1 MDMLISELP
10 VDLSHQ
16 EAVEGAYGADLNW
29 ITERLCGGLSVLV
42 ECDKQLTHYVYR
54 ALRDRLKARAPARA
68 LRLISGLPQAADA
81 EGPPMDRMRRLVT
94 QLQRAVFEEAGP
106 DRVLALP
113 QLDVLTTTTR
123 SGLSGEAREVAALLF
138 ENPAMVFL
146 GFKDPSF
153 ELPKVIE
160 GAFPARRALMGIGR
174 ERLPQ
179 LILQREARKFGVT
192 HFNPYRLYKY
202 LSGLNAVRCREV
214 LSDLH
219 SRTDFDPA
227 APARAAALYRALRE
241 MTLVADFELPNVD
254 LDADIGG
261 YAGVK
266 EQLRREL
273 LSFLA
278 RRDDDAADGEEVR
291 QIEELIPKGLIFHGP
306 PGTGKTFFCKA
317 IATALDATILIVSG
331 PELKSKW
338 VGESEEN
345 LRKVFAQARRAAPSI
360 IVFDELDSFA
370 SARGTY
376 TGSGVEHSMVNQ
388 LLTEMDGFRGEELVF
403 VVGTTNFLESLDP
416 ALLRPGRFEL
426 NIHIPYPEEVDRRE
440 VLDLYNKKFA
450 LPLSGAQLD
459 WLARKTEGVADPVS
473 GARYSGDHLYALMRG
488 LKRQQVRAGAGW
500 VATEEALREALGD
513 RRRPR
518 PALLAEERRVVAAHE
533 AGHAL
538 CAYLLPNAPKVE
550 EVRVG
555 VDSAEALGCM
565 VQERPE
571 RRYVTS
577 RGDLLDQICVLL
589 GGRVAEELVV
599 GDVSMGAYDDLRRA
613 TALARLM
620 VESLGM
626 SAEAA
631 GLGLRTF
638 DAGEGALPA
647 AWAAR
652 VEEEVSRLVEEQ
664 RARAE
669 GLLSSHRG
677 ALERL
682 AARLVAQG
690 SCDLSGLQEAVIGAG
705 G

>member
-1 MDMLISELP
+1 
-10 VDLSHQ
+10 
-16 EAVEGAYGADLNW
+16 
-29 ITERLCGGLSVLV
+29 
-42 ECDKQLTHYVYR
+42 
-54 ALRDRLKARAPARA
+54 
-68 LRLISGLPQAADA
+68 
-81 EGPPMDRMRRLVT
+81 
-94 QLQRAVFEEAGP
+94 
-106 DRVLALP
+106 
-113 QLDVLTTTTR
+113 
-123 SGLSGEAREVAALLF
+123 
-138 ENPAMVFL
+138 
-146 GFKDPSF
+146 
-153 ELPKVIE
+153 
-160 GAFPARRALMGIGR
+160 
-174 ERLPQ
+174 
-179 LILQREARKFGVT
+179 
-192 HFNPYRLYKY
+192 
-202 LSGLNAVRCREV
+202 
-214 LSDLH
+214 
-219 SRTDFDPA
+219 
-227 APARAAALYRALRE
+227 
-241 MTLVADFELPNVD
+241 
-254 LDADIGG
+254 
-261 YAGVK
+261 
-266 EQLRREL
+266 
-273 LSFLA
+273 
-278 RRDDDAADGEEVR
+278 
-291 QIEELIPKGLIFHGP
+291 
-306 PGTGKTFFCKA
+306 
-317 IATALDATILIVSG
+317 
-331 PELKSKW
+331 
-338 VGESEEN
+338 
-345 LRKVFAQARRAAPSI
+345 
-360 IVFDELDSFA
+360 
-370 SARGTY
+370 
-376 TGSGVEHSMVNQ
+376 
-388 LLTEMDGFRGEELVF
+388 MDGFRGEELVF

-440 VLDLYNKKFA
+440 VLGLYNKKFA

>member
-1 MDMLISELP
+1 MLP
-10 VDLSHQ
+10 H
-16 EAVEGAYGADLNW
+16 
-29 ITERLCGGLSVLV
+29 
-42 ECDKQLTHYVYR
+42 
-54 ALRDRLKARAPARA
+54 
-68 LRLISGLPQAADA
+68 
-81 EGPPMDRMRRLVT
+81 
-94 QLQRAVFEEAGP
+94 
-106 DRVLALP
+106 
-113 QLDVLTTTTR
+113 LDVLTTTTR
-123 SGLSGEAREVAALLF
+123 SGLSVETREVSALLY
-138 ENPAMVFL
+138 ENPEAVFL

-160 GAFPARRALMGIGR
+160 SAFAARRAMMGIGR

-179 LILQREARKFGVT
+179 IILRREARKFGVT
-192 HFNPYRLYKY
+192 SFNPYRLYKF
-202 LSGLNAVRCREV
+202 LSGLNPVRCREV
-214 LSDLH
+214 LGHLQA
-219 SRTDFDPA
+219 RLDFDPA
-227 APARAAALYRALRE
+227 CPERAAALYREMRE

-254 LDADIGG
+254 LAADIGG

-266 EQLRREL
+266 EQLQREL

-278 RRDDDAADGEEVR
+278 RRDADGVGREEVR
-291 QIEELIPKGLIFHGP
+291 QLEELIPKGMIFHGP

-370 SARGTY
+370 AARGAY

-388 LLTEMDGFRGEELVF
+388 LLTEMDGFRKEELVF

-426 NIHIPYPEEVDRRE
+426 NIHIPYPEEADRRE
-440 VLDLYNKKFA
+440 IMRLYNQKFA
-450 LPLSGAQLD
+450 LPLSDEQLG
-459 WLARKTEGVADPVS
+459 WLARKTDGLADPVS

-488 LKRQQVRAGAGW
+488 LKREQLRQPEGW
-500 VATEEALREALGD
+500 AVDEAALRALLEP
-513 RRRPR
+513 RRER
-518 PALLAEERRVVAAHE
+518 PALRPEEREVVAAHE

-538 CAYLLPNAPKVE
+538 CAHLLPGAPKVE

-555 VDSAEALGCM
+555 VDSAEALGYM

-577 RGDLLDQICVLL
+577 RGDLLNEICILL
-589 GGRVAEELVV
+589 GGRVGEQLIVKE
-599 GDVSMGAYDDLRRA
+599 VSMGAYDDLRRA
-613 TALARLM
+613 TAIARLM

-626 SAEAA
+626 CSEESLAA
-631 GLGLRTF
+631 GGLGLRTF
-638 DAGEGALPA
+638 EPAEGALPA
-647 AWAAR
+647 QLALR
-652 VEEEVSRLVEEQ
+652 VEEEVSRIVEEQ
-664 RARAE
+664 RARATA
-669 GLLSSHRG
+669 LLSSRLA

-682 AARLVAQG
+682 TQLLLEKG
-690 SCDLSGLQEAVIGAG
+690 SCDREGLREVAGGAG
-705 G
+705 